1 MAQLLVKSEQ
11 VEHMKLITLTEQHAT
26 IEEPEDEWG
35 RGGGMG
41 SQPMETK
48 NSELGKMTTTQEATN
63 QIATPTQPSQPVL
76 DFCPSPNKHFFC
88 GMARKLGCQF
98 CAPK

>member
-1 MAQLLVKSEQ
+1 MRLIVEPLRVEQ
-11 VEHMKLITLTEQHAT
+11 
-26 IEEPEDEWG
+26 G
-35 RGGGMG
+35 RDGELG
-41 SQPMETK
+41 SQLPICQPKLTK
-48 NSELGKMTTTQEATN
+48 VPEAKN
-63 QIATPTQPSQPVL
+63 KIAPPTGTSQPVL